1 MSGPT
6 ITQVRR
12 ALSLLCRVEVD
23 IRAPADTIWRLL
35 TDAEGFPRW
44 NATVARIEGRIR
56 EGERLRIQV
65 PGTTRTFSPRVS
77 DVVPNRGM
85 VWSGGLA
92 GVFKGV
98 RTFKLTPHANGSTQ
112 FTMEERFSG
121 LVFAL
126 VRSSMPDFGP
136 IFERYASDLKREAEQ
151 HGS

>member
-12 ALSLLCRVEVD
+12 AFSLLGRVDVD
-23 IRAPADTIWRLL
+23 IRARADTVWRLL

-44 NATVARIEGRIR
+44 NATVARIEGLIS
-56 EGERLRIQV
+56 EGQRLRIHV
-65 PGTTRTFSPRVS
+65 PGTTRTFPPRVS
-77 DVVPNRGM
+77 GVVPNQGM
-85 VWSGGLA
+85 TWSGGLA

-98 RTFKLTPHANGSTQ
+98 RTFSLTPRTDASTH

-136 IFERYASDLKREAEQ
+136 IFERYASDLKREAER
-151 HGS
+151 HES